1 MSEIFK
7 RSVTLP
13 YSDATI
19 SGFNRPG
26 VPYYDYLKET
36 VYALPRPPVYIN
48 KEIEVPPSPT
58 VTLSAPTARPTQKV
72 VKVTSTTEQPSFEEQ
87 VDEFGEVE
95 ETTVLATQR
104 TTQPQFIF
112 TTPSTTQMRHEVF
125 TTPTTTTQA
134 PIRTTQT
141 TTTTPSTTTTIRQEF
156 TIVPVAPVEPVQ
168 DVKDDYDDYTEVEA
182 PGQETQVTQH
192 EDHVVEVSVVP
203 TQVTSTHIPTTSSG
217 YTSTTTAPRTSFA
230 AILGFETQTTTQFPS
245 RPVTIPT
252 VPPPEVQTFMATTT
266 PPPTTQ
272 PAPQPQTT
280 TPARP
285 TTNRIIFS
293 HGFAP
298 QQPPAPAQPVQTQI
312 IVAPATVARPNSIV
326 LSNAVTPQ
334 TVLVPA
340 QPVQVVQTQ
349 SVVPNLVQVAP
360 VAPQVVVATARPSG
374 VIHTGAVSGS
384 IGKIGDQTF
393 IATSQPAQIIHV
405 QTVGQNAAGSS
416 SQSSQTANGTV
427 VTRTETV
434 SLNAGQVSPQKT
446 VLLTS
451 QPSQLIHV
459 QPVNDNVAVVPQTF
473 ISSGS
478 QSGSI
483 VSATAAPQIFFA
495 TAIPGQ
501 VSPTQTLTANVVGQV
516 QVQEGQK
523 PTGKTELASGGSA
536 SKSTTITVTETRE
549 EPEDGLDYGQSAAD
563 IMDTAVLGRE
573 IEVDTVPEEDAKKT
587 SGNGY
592 NRRESNANLGRKKA
606 SGIVQHVQDA
616 AVDLMDDWQNS
627 YRRFW

>member
-1 MSEIFK
+1 
-7 RSVTLP
+7 
-13 YSDATI
+13 
-19 SGFNRPG
+19 
-26 VPYYDYLKET
+26 
-36 VYALPRPPVYIN
+36 
-48 KEIEVPPSPT
+48 
-58 VTLSAPTARPTQKV
+58 
-72 VKVTSTTEQPSFEEQ
+72 
-87 VDEFGEVE
+87 
-95 ETTVLATQR
+95 
-104 TTQPQFIF
+104 
-112 TTPSTTQMRHEVF
+112 
-125 TTPTTTTQA
+125 
-134 PIRTTQT
+134 
-141 TTTTPSTTTTIRQEF
+141 
-156 TIVPVAPVEPVQ
+156 
-168 DVKDDYDDYTEVEA
+168 
-182 PGQETQVTQH
+182 
-192 EDHVVEVSVVP
+192 
-203 TQVTSTHIPTTSSG
+203 
-217 YTSTTTAPRTSFA
+217 
-230 AILGFETQTTTQFPS
+230 
-245 RPVTIPT
+245 
-252 VPPPEVQTFMATTT
+252 MAK
-266 PPPTTQ
+266 
-272 PAPQPQTT
+272 
-280 TPARP
+280 
-285 TTNRIIFS
+285 F
-293 HGFAP
+293 
-298 QQPPAPAQPVQTQI
+298 
-312 IVAPATVARPNSIV
+312 
-326 LSNAVTPQ
+326 
-334 TVLVPA
+334 
-340 QPVQVVQTQ
+340 
-349 SVVPNLVQVAP
+349 
-360 VAPQVVVATARPSG
+360 
-374 VIHTGAVSGS
+374 
-384 IGKIGDQTF
+384 QTF

-501 VSPTQTLTANVVGQV
+501 VSPTQTLTANVVGQPALTETRSEYLIKSAV